1 MSAHSRI
8 TYPQKNFF
16 NFSILTK
23 LIYIPVNCNI
33 IIMIVKKSV
42 YFYFKN
48 AGYSCIIIT
57 VQPCNIFEENENV
70 TLS

>member
-23 LIYIPVNCNI
+23 LIYIPVNCNFYI
-33 IIMIVKKSV
+33 AYRVNVEMRVSFSLPSLIKILLD
-42 YFYFKN
+42 YF
-48 AGYSCIIIT
+48 
-57 VQPCNIFEENENV
+57 
-70 TLS
+70 